1 MKISRRDALK
11 VAAAVP
17 TLGAAKGP
25 PPLPPIVTSGGV
37 RLYPTW
43 DPTTWWTSEPLSG
56 WDLPQAVSLGASL
69 APDGAT
75 AFQDIRNTPLHGP
88 FTRAY
93 FQFSTRPLNGA
104 QSLDGVF
111 SAAFHAIEWHK
122 RIDAVLAIQI
132 VVHRA
137 DTTVRG
143 VALPLMADALEFTV
157 GDPPRSR
164 AAQNWALAPVACQDG
179 DVIAINV
186 GIAANNQS
194 NTLAQTVGFSVY
206 ASEAA
211 DISRLDDPQLANSW
225 MEFSAP
231 LIFY

>member
-17 TLGAAKGP
+17 GRRAGVRGGGSTEEPRRAELGAGA
-25 PPLPPIVTSGGV
+25 SGG
-37 RLYPTW
+37 
-43 DPTTWWTSEPLSG
+43 
-56 WDLPQAVSLGASL
+56 
-69 APDGAT
+69 
-75 AFQDIRNTPLHGP
+75 
-88 FTRAY
+88 
-93 FQFSTRPLNGA
+93 
-104 QSLDGVF
+104 
-111 SAAFHAIEWHK
+111 
-122 RIDAVLAIQI
+122 
-132 VVHRA
+132 
-137 DTTVRG
+137 
-143 VALPLMADALEFTV
+143 
-157 GDPPRSR
+157 
-164 AAQNWALAPVACQDG
+164 QDG

>member
-1 MKISRRDALK
+1 MKVTRREALI

-17 TLGAAKGP
+17 GLGAAKAP
-25 PPLPPIVTSGGV
+25 PPLPPIVSSGGV

-43 DPTTWWTSEPLSG
+43 QTPQWWTTEPVSG
-56 WDLPQAVSLGASL
+56 WDLPHIVSLGASL
-69 APDGAT
+69 SPDGAT
-75 AFQDIRNTPLHGP
+75 AIQDTRNTPLHGQ

-93 FQFSTRPLNGA
+93 FQFATRPLNGA

-111 SAAFHAIEWHK
+111 SAAFHAVEWH
-122 RIDAVLAIQI
+122 RRHDAVLAVQV
-132 VVHRA
+132 VVHQP

-143 VALPLMADALEFTV
+143 VALPLTFDTLEFAL

-164 AAQNWALAPVACQDG
+164 AAQNWLLAPVACGDG

-194 NTLAQTVGFSVY
+194 NTLAQSIGFSVY

-211 DISRLDDPQLANSW
+211 DLSRLDDPQRANSW
-225 MEFSAP
+225 LEFSAP
-231 LIFY
+231 LIFR

>member
-1 MKISRRDALK
+1 MKVGRRDALK
-11 VAAAVP
+11 IAAAVSS
-17 TLGAAKGP
+17 LGAAKAP
-25 PPLPPIVTSGGV
+25 PPPPPIVTSGGV

-43 DPTTWWTSEPLSG
+43 DPVQWWTTEPVSG
-56 WDLPQAVSLGASL
+56 WDLPHIVSLGASL

-75 AFQDIRNTPLHGP
+75 TIQDTRNTPLHGP

-111 SAAFHAIEWHK
+111 SAALHAIEWHR
-122 RIDAVLAIQI
+122 RIDAVLALQV
-132 VVHRA
+132 VVHRP
-137 DTTVRG
+137 DTSVRG
-143 VALPLMADALEFTV
+143 VALALTTDTLEFTL
-157 GDPPRSR
+157 GDPPKSR

-194 NTLAQTVGFSVY
+194 NTLAQTVGFFLF

-211 DISRLDDPQLANSW
+211 DISRLDDPMLANSW
-225 MEFSAP
+225 VEFSAP
-231 LIFY
+231 LTFY